1 MFFKPVFQLW
11 GLCGGKP
18 VMLCMEI
25 SFFYWVHICFPLSAI
40 LWSFF
45 CPLKF
50 HRQVIKPEYARTR
63 ENFGLCIHSR
73 WAAAPTHT
81 HTALLTMLPPGL
93 IYAPGQLFPLSR
105 PAHCYFNMS
114 TKVNACRLT
123 LFLLLLLPL
132 GLCISRSECDL
143 WMDSGLWFYFLL
155 FNIHPRFPGWYS
167 SSHML

>member
-1 MFFKPVFQLW
+1 
-11 GLCGGKP
+11 
-18 VMLCMEI
+18 MLCMEI

-63 ENFGLCIHSR
+63 ENFGVMYSHSR

-81 HTALLTMLPPGL
+81 HTALLTMFPPGVDLCSLDSFFLCPALL
-93 IYAPGQLFPLSR
+93 IVISICPLKWMHVGSI
-105 PAHCYFNMS
+105 
-114 TKVNACRLT
+114 